1 MSEADALNRRYTNRE
16 LKELKE
22 ERLLDMLFQRDFPEG
37 ISSRQA
43 AYELARR
50 QESHR
55 NRLQI
60 LFAALAALSAFASA
74 VAAIATLWR

>member
-1 MSEADALNRRYTNRE
+1 MADPLNRRYTNDE
-16 LKELKE
+16 LRGLNE
-22 ERLLDMLFQRDFPEG
+22 ERLLDMLFQRDFAEG

-55 NRLQI
+55 NQLQ
-60 LFAALAALSAFASA
+60 LVFAALAALSAFASA
-74 VAAIATLWR
+74 VAAIALLWR